1 MAGYFSGAA
10 LLSMQAGFRIT
21 DIIFAYY
28 QISDIYTTIM
38 KKNGFRSLL
47 ADGVAL
53 GLTLAVVGYILYK
66 VIEKFQ
72 ELIEPIATKLGI
84 EKIIGGVTITV
95 LSLIALFAVF
105 IILGGLMRLRVVNLF
120 RDQVESIMLRIF
132 PFLNRIK
139 ALVADELQRENATKS
154 WQPVLLL
161 KGGEYFLALKTEES
175 EDVGVFYF
183 IKGHSVREGETKI
196 MKKEEYRYTHID
208 TADFLE
214 LIRGYGAG
222 IGSIIEKHNLKR

>member
-1 MAGYFSGAA
+1 
-10 LLSMQAGFRIT
+10 
-21 DIIFAYY
+21 
-28 QISDIYTTIM
+28 M

-47 ADGVAL
+47 ADGIAL

-66 VIEKFQ
+66 VIEKIQ

-84 EKIIGGVTITV
+84 EKIIGGITITV
-95 LSLIALFAVF
+95 LSLVALFIIFV
-105 IILGGLMRLRVVNLF
+105 ILGGLMRLRIVALF

-139 ALVADELQRENATKS
+139 ALVANELHRENATKS
-154 WQPVLLL
+154 WQPVLLR

-183 IKGHSVREGETKI
+183 IKGDSVRDGETKI

-208 TADFLE
+208 TVDFLE

-222 IGSIIEKHNLKR
+222 IGSIIEKNNL

>member
-1 MAGYFSGAA
+1 M
-10 LLSMQAGFRIT
+10 
-21 DIIFAYY
+21 
-28 QISDIYTTIM
+28 M

-47 ADGVAL
+47 ADGIAL

-66 VIEKFQ
+66 VIEKIQ

-84 EKIIGGVTITV
+84 EKIIGGITITV
-95 LSLIALFAVF
+95 LSLVALFIIFV
-105 IILGGLMRLRVVNLF
+105 ILGGLMRLRIVALF

-139 ALVADELQRENATKS
+139 ALVANELHRENATKS
-154 WQPVLLL
+154 WQPVLLR

-183 IKGHSVREGETKI
+183 IKGDSVRDGETKI

-208 TADFLE
+208 TVDFLE

-222 IGSIIEKHNLKR
+222 IGSIIEKNNL